1 MRKVITDDC
10 HQKQSLSNRIKQLN
24 RLKQLGFKLVYT
36 ENLDFYKD
44 KYICVHSLPDN
55 LFDLVDLFDT
65 SRITDDNNLLIS
77 FSKEDLEK
85 ISEMDDQYLK
95 ASVIV
100 RRVFANI
107 LDKAGNPYID
117 HLYTVSQSDDY
128 ISSVAGLLHDIIE
141 DTNITALDL
150 LEVGIDRDIVE
161 TVFIVTKPKREKTN
175 MTEEERLEA
184 YNKEIDDIIE
194 SENPHALRL
203 KMRDMKNNYDQKRLE
218 LLSSEQQ
225 EWLGKKYSNNLKKLE
240 KALESRNKDDRY

>member
-1 MRKVITDDC
+1 MRKLITDSYYYNS
-10 HQKQSLSNRIKQLN
+10 KKINNRAS
-24 RLKQLGFKLVYT
+24 QLGFNIIYVA
-36 ENLDFYKD
+36 NIDFYKD
-44 KYICVHSLPDN
+44 KYICANSLPKN
-55 LFDLVDLFDT
+55 IFNSVDLFDT
-65 SRITDDNNLLIS
+65 SKISEENKLLRY

-85 ISEMDDQYLK
+85 VSEMDDQYLK

-161 TVFIVTKPKREKTN
+161 TVFIVTKPKREKAN

-194 SENPHALRL
+194 SGNPHALRL

>member
-1 MRKVITDDC
+1 MLR
-10 HQKQSLSNRIKQLN
+10 
-24 RLKQLGFKLVYT
+24 Y
-36 ENLDFYKD
+36 
-44 KYICVHSLPDN
+44 
-55 LFDLVDLFDT
+55 
-65 SRITDDNNLLIS
+65 

-117 HLYTVSQSDDY
+117 HLYTVSLSEDY

-161 TVFIVTKPKREKTN
+161 TVFIVTKPLKEKIELS
-175 MTEEERLEA
+175 EEERLQS
-184 YNKEIDDIIE
+184 YNVEIDSIIN
-194 SENPHALRL
+194 SGNPHALRL
-203 KMRDMKNNYDQKRLE
+203 KMRDMKNNYDKKRLE

-225 EWLGKKYSNNLKKLE
+225 EWLGKKYGNNLKKLE
-240 KALESRNKDDRY
+240 KALESRNKNDRY

>member
-1 MRKVITDDC
+1 MRKLITDSYYYNS
-10 HQKQSLSNRIKQLN
+10 KKINNRAS
-24 RLKQLGFKLVYT
+24 QLGFNIIYVA
-36 ENLDFYKD
+36 NIDFYKD
-44 KYICVHSLPDN
+44 KYIYANSLPKN
-55 LFDLVDLFDT
+55 IFNSVDLFDT
-65 SRITDDNNLLIS
+65 SKISEENKLLRY

-150 LEVGIDRDIVE
+150 LEVGIDRNIVE
-161 TVFIVTKPKREKTN
+161 TVFIVTKPKREKAN

-194 SENPHALRL
+194 SGNPHALRL

-218 LLSSEQQ
+218 LLSSGQQ

>member
-1 MRKVITDDC
+1 MRKLITDSYYYNS
-10 HQKQSLSNRIKQLN
+10 KKINNRAS
-24 RLKQLGFKLVYT
+24 QLGFNIIYVA
-36 ENLDFYKD
+36 NIDFYKD
-44 KYICVHSLPDN
+44 KYICANSLPKN
-55 LFDLVDLFDT
+55 IFNSVDLFDT
-65 SRITDDNNLLIS
+65 SKISEENKLLRY

-150 LEVGIDRDIVE
+150 LEVGIDRNIVE
-161 TVFIVTKPKREKTN
+161 TVFIVTKPKREKAN

-194 SENPHALRL
+194 SGNPHALRL

-218 LLSSEQQ
+218 LLSSGQQ

-240 KALESRNKDDRY
+240 KALESRK

>member
-36 ENLDFYKD
+36 ENLDFYKN

-85 ISEMDDQYLK
+85 IREMDDQYLK

-117 HLYTVSQSDDY
+117 HLYTVSLSEDY

-161 TVFIVTKPKREKTN
+161 TVFIVTKPLKEKTELS
-175 MTEEERLEA
+175 EEERLQS
-184 YNKEIDDIIE
+184 YNVEIDSIIN
-194 SENPHALRL
+194 SGNPHALRL
-203 KMRDMKNNYDQKRLE
+203 KMRDMKNNYDQKRLG

-225 EWLGKKYSNNLKKLE
+225 EWFDKKYGNNLKKLE
-240 KALESRNKDDRY
+240 KALESRNKNDRY